1 MLVTEENAVTKKPA
15 IPDDPDQKQIC
26 VRLPMFVIDFL
37 EAEAKRDDRTP
48 TYLIRKILVDKAL
61 AAQRGAVKKAG

>member
-1 MLVTEENAVTKKPA
+1 VTEENAVTKKPVP
-15 IPDDPDQKQIC
+15 IPDDVDQKQIC

-48 TYLIRKILVDKAL
+48 TYLR
-61 AAQRGAVKKAG
+61 QAVMSDHTIKL